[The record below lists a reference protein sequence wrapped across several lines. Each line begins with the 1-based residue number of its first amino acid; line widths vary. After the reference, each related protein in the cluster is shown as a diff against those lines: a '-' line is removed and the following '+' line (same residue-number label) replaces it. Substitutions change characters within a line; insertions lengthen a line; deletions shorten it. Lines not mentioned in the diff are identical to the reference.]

1 MCMYIRIYIYI
12 IYIWVLI
19 IPPSFGI
26 LQQNWSF
33 PLVHSPRYLRAVADV
48 SAQTSLGL
56 EPSAILWKQQRLSC
70 RVPWVLFIVRSCVT
84 LWFPVDPF
92 HPFWQLLA
100 IDLCWIAPVSAT
112 LQIPHSR
119 YEQTAIRGWPNP
131 LSRGNKR
138 PPDVPKTMPS
148 SHGGFLKGWY
158 PKSSKS
164 WMTILVI
171 IEWHGFGDSPFT
183 EFPHVVPSVGSL

>member
-1 MCMYIRIYIYI
+1 MISISLTPNNIDRPCKN
-12 IYIWVLI
+12 
-19 IPPSFGI
+19 GI
-26 LQQNWSF
+26 GKHLSSRGWPFSGVIKIGYLQQNWSF

-70 RVPWVLFIVRSCVT
+70 RVPWVLFVVRSCVT

-112 LQIPHSR
+112 LQNVYI
-119 YEQTAIRGWPNP
+119 
-131 LSRGNKR
+131 
-138 PPDVPKTMPS
+138 
-148 SHGGFLKGWY
+148 F
-158 PKSSKS
+158 
-164 WMTILVI
+164 
-171 IEWHGFGDSPFT
+171 F
-183 EFPHVVPSVGSL
+183 